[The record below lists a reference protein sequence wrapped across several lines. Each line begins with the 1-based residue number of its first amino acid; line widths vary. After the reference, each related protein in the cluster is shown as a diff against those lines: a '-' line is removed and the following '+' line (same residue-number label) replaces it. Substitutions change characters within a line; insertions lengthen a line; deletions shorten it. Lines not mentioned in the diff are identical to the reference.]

1 MVRQG
6 SAAKLALSHQGR
18 KPGLVFQP
26 RAYDGMQK
34 GINIIA
40 EAVRPTLGPLPRR
53 VAIDPVSRGNTPPEL
68 LDHGALLTQTKR
80 NKGAAGW
87 DKMAGW
93 ETKENVQIGENSGGY
108 GRGI

>member
-1 MVRQG
+1 M
-6 SAAKLALSHQGR
+6 LA
-18 KPGLVFQP
+18 
-26 RAYDGMQK
+26 
-34 GINIIA
+34 IA
-40 EAVRPTLGPLPRR
+40 EEQLSTIKRLATG
-53 VAIDPVSRGNTPPEL
+53 ITG
-68 LDHGALLTQTKR
+68 LDVILLTQTKR